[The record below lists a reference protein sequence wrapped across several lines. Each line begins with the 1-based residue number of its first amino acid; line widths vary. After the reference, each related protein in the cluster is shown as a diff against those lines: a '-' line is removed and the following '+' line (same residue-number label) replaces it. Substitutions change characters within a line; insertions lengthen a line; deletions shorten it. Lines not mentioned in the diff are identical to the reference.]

1 MVINSSDRAV
11 RVYVIIP
18 GLVEAESDS
27 QAVPITIHEL
37 HRFQDT
43 IGKTPWN
50 TVGFSGDG
58 EYVMGGAGTKTSHHI
73 YVWDRSTGVLIKVLE
88 GPKDALDDC
97 DVSPFSSASGATIA
111 NKLAQQ
117 WSPSRPM
124 IASCTSAG
132 EINIWQTTTNEAW
145 SAFAPGFEELEEN
158 REYIEREDEFD
169 LVCQKSPWP

>member
-18 GLVEAESDS
+18 GLAEAEGGS

-50 TVGFSGDG
+50 AVGFSGDG

-97 DVSPFSSASGATIA
+97 DVSPFLPRQELQLLTNWSDSGVP
-111 NKLAQQ
+111 LDQ
-117 WSPSRPM
+117 
-124 IASCTSAG
+124 
-132 EINIWQTTTNEAW
+132 
-145 SAFAPGFEELEEN
+145 
-158 REYIEREDEFD
+158 
-169 LVCQKSPWP
+169 